1 MRLKRNIARLLLPVL
16 ILTACDGWKADKE
29 STRNVCIVYS
39 AGYNNLSP
47 DLTEDLNDLATKGYV
62 PKKKGQDV
70 LLVASRKTADARGA
84 DYKTPTAAYLYRL
97 YKHNNKLVRDTLFA
111 LREGVS
117 MLETDAMRTLL
128 EKARDL
134 YPSDHYGMVFS
145 SHGNGWLPSGFYAN
159 PERFRS
165 SSAQRRAPR
174 IEAPDNFPLYGT
186 PGVIRTKSLGPEFY
200 YEPEGTTRL
209 STEMDIDDMAAAIPM
224 HLDYLLFDACLMGGV
239 EVAWALQKVADYV
252 GFSQAEV
259 LTEGFDYTT
268 LASHLLQATPD
279 PTAVCDDFY
288 QYYEKQTGEYHSA
301 TISLIRTSELEALA
315 RACKPLFEKYRTA
328 IGGLKASGVQGF
340 GGTKHYFYDL
350 ADILAKAG
358 ASAEEMAGVQAAL
371 DRCIVYKGNTGQYY
385 SAYGGTYEI
394 KAFCGLSVY
403 LPSSSA
409 VSTGKAYLD
418 EYYRTLGWN
427 QAAELV
433 K

>member
-16 ILTACDGWKADKE
+16 VLTACDGWNADKE
-29 STRNVCIVYS
+29 SIRNVCIIYS

-62 PKKKGQDV
+62 PKKKAQDV
-70 LLVASRKTADARGA
+70 LLVASRRTADAKGA

-111 LREGVS
+111 LQEGVS
-117 MLETDAMRTLL
+117 MLEADAMRTLL
-128 EKARDL
+128 GKARDL
-134 YPSDHYGMVFS
+134 YPSDHYGMVFT

-159 PERFRS
+159 PGSAPKS
-165 SSAQRRAPR
+165 SGQRRARR

-239 EVAWALQKVADYV
+239 EVAWALREVADYV

-259 LTEGFDYTT
+259 LTDGFDYTT

-288 QYYEKQTGEYHSA
+288 QYYEKQSKESHSA
-301 TISLIRTSELEALA
+301 TISLIRTGELASLA
-315 RACKPLFEKYRTA
+315 QACKPLFEMYRA
-328 IGGLKASGVQGF
+328 EISKLKTSGVQGF

-358 ASAEEMAGVQAAL
+358 ASAEEMTGVQAAL
-371 DRCIVYKGNTGQYY
+371 DRCVAYKATTGQYY
-385 SAYGGTYEI
+385 SVYGGSFEI
-394 KAFCGLSVY
+394 KAFCGLSMY
-403 LPSSSA
+403 LPSTNA